1 LSSKLILLLGGLI
14 SSIVVFSCLSQ
25 EKDSTLVKTPVIKA
39 KKLKKPE
46 FEYHYGK
53 ENSAKLNFIDKP
65 LENLGGEI
73 VYAND
78 YKPARWSK
86 LITEVIDFFNKY
98 RIKDSSIK
106 AIGDEVTINANLK
119 KQKQV
124 DKLNSILSKYQ
135 DSKLIIKKNIVF
147 DSNKKF
153 IDVKK
158 IQNEIDKTLKE
169 YPIYF
174 KSASDSPTKQ
184 GLDNLNK
191 IVQKFKDY
199 KNIKFDLEIQGHTD
213 SKGKS
218 DYNKNL
224 SQKRADEVKLYLK
237 SHLSNLNYITSK
249 GFGDSKPKYQNSK
262 DRRNRRVEIIIK
274 RGFTW

>member
-1 LSSKLILLLGGLI
+1 MNSKIILLLGGLL
-14 SSIVVFSCLSQ
+14 SSIVVFSCLSH
-25 EKDSTLVKTPVIKA
+25 EKETTISKTPIIKA

-53 ENSAKLNFIDKP
+53 ENSAKLNFVDKP

-73 VYAND
+73 VYSND

-86 LITEVIDFFNKY
+86 LVIEVVDFFNKN

-106 AIGDEVTINANLK
+106 AVGDEVKISANLK

-124 DKLNSILSKYQ
+124 DKLDSILNKYQ
-135 DSKLIIKKNIVF
+135 DAKLDIKKDITF
-147 DSNKKF
+147 TPNKDF
-153 IDVKK
+153 VDVKK

-169 YPIYF
+169 HPIYF
-174 KSASDSPTKQ
+174 KSASDSPTSQ
-184 GLDNLNK
+184 GLKNLNK
-191 IVQKFKDY
+191 IVQKFRSH

-213 SKGKS
+213 SNGNS
-218 DYNKNL
+218 DYNKIL
-224 SQKRADEVKLYLK
+224 SQKRANKVKSYLE

-262 DRRNRRVEIIIK
+262 DERNRRVEIIIK